1 MLYVKFPQAQYIYL
15 SEVVHVVK
23 AVSIA
28 TRVNS
33 N

>member
-1 MLYVKFPQAQYIYL
+1 MLCGKFPQAQYIYL

-23 AVSIA
+23 A

>member
-1 MLYVKFPQAQYIYL
+1 MLCGKFPQVQYIYL

-23 AVSIA
+23 TVAIA

>member
-1 MLYVKFPQAQYIYL
+1 MLCVKFPQVQYIYL

-23 AVSIA
+23 AVVIVSL
-28 TRVNS
+28 VNS

>member
-1 MLYVKFPQAQYIYL
+1 MLCVKFPQEPYIYL

-23 AVSIA
+23 AVTIA

>member
-1 MLYVKFPQAQYIYL
+1 MLCGKFPQAQYIYL

-23 AVSIA
+23 AVTIA